1 MKTLKK
7 RMLVPAALIMLLTN
21 IGTAYAQT
29 RQITPGFQPDPL
41 EFKGTSGG
49 SQTDKGCGMMAAAP
63 NYVVNLT
70 TNFNYL
76 RFTVQ
81 SESPGQ
87 PTLLIQGPNGSS
99 CLQAVPGGDIEVP
112 GYWEKGTYSIFIG
125 DRVGGQHPYTFG
137 ITQQPKR
144 RSNN

>member
-1 MKTLKK
+1 MRTFRK
-7 RMLVPAALIMLLTN
+7 RMVVPAALAVLLTN

-29 RQITPGFQPDPL
+29 RQLTPGFQPDPL
-41 EFKGTSGG
+41 EFQGTSGG
-49 SQTDKGCGMMAAAP
+49 SQTSKGCGMMGAAP
-63 NYVVNLT
+63 NHVVTLT
-70 TNFNYL
+70 NNFNYL
-76 RFTVQ
+76 RFTVR
-81 SESPGQ
+81 SAGQ

-99 CLQAVPGGDIEVP
+99 CVQAVPGGNIEVP

-125 DRVGGQHPYTFG
+125 DRAGGQHPYTFG

>member
-1 MKTLKK
+1 MKTLQKW
-7 RMLVPAALIMLLTN
+7 MVVPATLVMLLTS

-41 EFKGTSGG
+41 ELQGTAEA
-49 SQTDKGCGMMAAAP
+49 SQASIGCGMIGSAP

-70 TNFNYL
+70 NNFNYL

-81 SESPGQ
+81 SAGQ
-87 PTLLIQGPNGSS
+87 PTLLIKGPNGSS
-99 CLQAVPGGDIEVP
+99 CVQAVPGGNIEVP
-112 GYWEKGTYSIFIG
+112 GFWEKGTYSIYIG
-125 DRVGGQHPYTFG
+125 DRVAGQHPYTFG

-144 RSNN
+144 R

>member
-7 RMLVPAALIMLLTN
+7 RMVVPAALVMLLTN

-41 EFKGTSGG
+41 EFNGTSQA
-49 SQTDKGCGMMAAAP
+49 SQASISCGMMPAAP

-70 TNFNYL
+70 NNFNYL

-81 SESPGQ
+81 SPGQ
-87 PTLLIQGPNGSS
+87 PTLLIKGPNGSS
-99 CLQAVPGGDIEVP
+99 CVQAVPRGNIEVP
-112 GYWEKGTYSIFIG
+112 GYWEKGTYSIYIG
-125 DRVGGQHPYTFG
+125 DRVAGQHSYTFG
-137 ITQQPKR
+137 ITQQSKR
-144 RSNN
+144 R

>member
-7 RMLVPAALIMLLTN
+7 RMVVPAALVMLLTN

-41 EFKGTSGG
+41 EFNGTSQA
-49 SQTDKGCGMMAAAP
+49 SQASISCGMMPAAP

-70 TNFNYL
+70 NNFNYL

-81 SESPGQ
+81 SPGQ
-87 PTLLIQGPNGSS
+87 PTLLIKGPNGSS
-99 CLQAVPGGDIEVP
+99 CVQAVPGGNIEVP
-112 GYWEKGTYSIFIG
+112 GYWEKGTYSIYIG
-125 DRVGGQHPYTFG
+125 DRVAGQHSYTFG
-137 ITQQPKR
+137 ITQQSKR
-144 RSNN
+144 R

>member
-1 MKTLKK
+1 MRTFKK
-7 RMLVPAALIMLLTN
+7 WMVVPAALVMLLSS
-21 IGTAYAQT
+21 IGAAQAQT

-49 SQTDKGCGMMAAAP
+49 SQASKGCGMIGATP

-81 SESPGQ
+81 GSGQ

-99 CLQAVPGGDIEVP
+99 CVQAVPGGNIEVP
-112 GYWEKGTYSIFIG
+112 GYWEKGTYSIYVG
-125 DRVGGQHPYTFG
+125 DRAGNPNPYTLS
-137 ITQQPKR
+137 ITQKR
-144 RSNN
+144 